1 MGIVNEMSTMMKKDH
16 MWELL
21 NTVPV
26 RFLNT
31 NMNGIPQNV
40 VDDDRI
46 PQRFVPQRPR
56 KLPDLSKDPRVPL
69 RFLKEKS
76 SSEYKYKENVLNKD
90 IDDDIEKEEAVEEKI
105 SQPWRRTNPRSINL
119 SIKQLMTQLVEKVDD
134 ENKENEDK
142 NNENISI
149 FDPR

>member
-69 RFLKEKS
+69 RFLKQKS
-76 SSEYKYKENVLNKD
+76 SSEYKYMENIPNKD
-90 IDDDIEKEEAVEEKI
+90 IHDDIEEEEAVEGKPGGHKI
-105 SQPWRRTNPRSINL
+105 SQPLRRTNPRSINL
-119 SIKQLMTQLVEKVDD
+119 SIKQLMIQLVEKVDD
-134 ENKENEDK
+134 ENKENKD
-142 NNENISI
+142 
-149 FDPR
+149 